1 MSADHLE
8 KFIKMNAPFVNEQ
21 YKAVVGIMVLHNIL
35 FNDLENHLSQYD
47 LTYQQFNILRILKGQ
62 HPKGVQLN
70 VIRER
75 MLHKQSDVS
84 RLVDRLVSFGLVNKE
99 PDAENRRK
107 LYIHL
112 TPLGWDL
119 IESIAMDDAGF
130 KSLAMALNDEEI
142 QDFNYLLGKMIASLG
157 PSDL

>member
-1 MSADHLE
+1 
-8 KFIKMNAPFVNEQ
+8 MNAPFVNEQ

-157 PSDL
+157 PSNP